1 MKRRLLIIVLAL
13 ILAAVGTSGVLAY
26 VKGANA
32 RAIAGMKAVSVLVAQ
47 KVVPS
52 GTSAGA
58 ALHGGLLAS
67 QTLPAS
73 SVPANALSAI
83 TPDMSSLVFSA
94 DLEPGQLL
102 LRPMLVS
109 AAQTTSGLAIPPGMM
124 ALTLSFC
131 LPEVVAGSVQPGSQ
145 VAVFDT
151 VGFSSAGTITAGPGC
166 TGAHTQ
172 VGGTVKTRVVLTRVL
187 VLSVGTAPAGG
198 TASSSSSSSTTAS
211 SSALSGSSSPSSGQ
225 AGALV
230 TLAVTQAQGEQLIQ
244 MTETGMP
251 YLALLTSNSRTT
263 SDAGRLLSVHPAP
276 PPSPTPVVTFPL
288 VLPSTSPTAPVV
300 APTTVA
306 DPAPSPTP
314 SQTSHKRK

>member
-47 KVVPS
+47 KKITS
-52 GTSAGA
+52 GTTAGA
-58 ALHGGLLAS
+58 ALHSGLLAS

-73 SVPANALSAI
+73 SVPASALSAV
-83 TPDMSSLVFSA
+83 TGPLSSLVLSA
-94 DLEPGQLL
+94 DLQPGQLL
-102 LRPMLVS
+102 LRPMLIT

-131 LPEVVAGSVQPGSQ
+131 LPEVVAGAVQPGSQ

-151 VGFSSAGTITAGPGC
+151 VGNATISGQPGC
-166 TGAHTQ
+166 SGAHAEIT
-172 VGGTVKTRVVLTRVL
+172 GTTKTRVVLTRVQ
-187 VLSVGTAPAGG
+187 VLSVGAAPAGG
-198 TASSSSSSSTTAS
+198 TTSTSTTS

-225 AGALV
+225 AGTLV
-230 TLAVTQAQGEQLIQ
+230 TLAVTQAQAEQLIQ

-263 SDAGRLLSVHPAP
+263 SDAGHLL
-276 PPSPTPVVTFPL
+276 VVN
-288 VLPSTSPTAPVV
+288 
-300 APTTVA
+300 
-306 DPAPSPTP
+306 PAPSPTP
-314 SQTSHKRK
+314 SPIVTFPLVVPSTSPTIPVTAPTTAAPAPSPAPTRTGHKAEVRR

>member
-1 MKRRLLIIVLAL
+1 MKRRLVIIVLAL

-47 KVVPS
+47 KTIPA
-52 GTSAGA
+52 GTAAGA
-58 ALHGGLLAS
+58 ALHSGLLAS

-83 TPDMSSLVFSA
+83 TPDVSSLVLSA
-94 DLEPGQLL
+94 DLQPGQLL

-109 AAQTTSGLAIPPGMM
+109 PAQTTSGLAIPPGMM
-124 ALTLSFC
+124 ALTVSFC
-131 LPEVVAGSVQPGSQ
+131 LPEVVAGAVQPGSQ
-145 VAVFDT
+145 VAIFDT

-172 VGGTVKTRVVLTRVL
+172 VDGTVKTRVVLTRVL

-198 TASSSSSSSTTAS
+198 TTSTSTTS

-225 AGALV
+225 AGTLV
-230 TLAVTQAQGEQLIQ
+230 TLAVTQAEAEQLIQ

-251 YLALLTSNSRTT
+251 YLALLTTNSHTT
-263 SDAGRLLSVHPAP
+263 SDAGRLLTVHPAP
-276 PPSPTPVVTFPL
+276 PPTPNPVVTFPL
-288 VLPSTSPTAPVV
+288 VVPSTSPAVPVA
-300 APTTVA
+300 APTTA
-306 DPAPSPTP
+306 APPPSPKPSPT
-314 SQTSHKRK
+314 SHKPK

>member
-47 KVVPS
+47 KTVPS

-198 TASSSSSSSTTAS
+198 TASSSSTTTAS

-225 AGALV
+225 AGTLV
-230 TLAVTQAQGEQLIQ
+230 TLAVTQAQAEQLIQ

-300 APTTVA
+300 APTTA
-306 DPAPSPTP
+306 AAPAPSPTP

>member
-26 VKGANA
+26 VRGADA

-47 KVVPS
+47 KKITS
-52 GTSAGA
+52 GTTAGS
-58 ALHGGLLAS
+58 ALHSGLLAS

-83 TPDMSSLVFSA
+83 TSPLSSLVLSA
-94 DLEPGQLL
+94 DLQPGQLL
-102 LRPMLVS
+102 LRPMLVT

-131 LPEVVAGSVQPGSQ
+131 LPEVVAGAVQPGSQ

-151 VGFSSAGTITAGPGC
+151 VGNSTISGQPGCSGSHAEITGTI
-166 TGAHTQ
+166 
-172 VGGTVKTRVVLTRVL
+172 KTRVVLTRVG
-187 VLSVGTAPAGG
+187 VLSVGA
-198 TASSSSSSSTTAS
+198 ASSAGAASVSSASALAGSSST
-211 SSALSGSSSPSSGQ
+211 SGG
-225 AGALV
+225 GGTLV
-230 TLAVTQAQGEQLIQ
+230 TLAVTQAQAEQLIQ

-263 SDAGRLLSVHPAP
+263 SDAGHLLAVN
-276 PPSPTPVVTFPL
+276 
-288 VLPSTSPTAPVV
+288 
-300 APTTVA
+300 
-306 DPAPSPTP
+306 PAPSPTP
-314 SQTSHKRK
+314 SPIVTFPLVVPSTSPTIPVTVPPTTSTTAPAPSPAPTQT

>member
-1 MKRRLLIIVLAL
+1 M
-13 ILAAVGTSGVLAY
+13 
-26 VKGANA
+26 
-32 RAIAGMKAVSVLVAQ
+32 
-47 KVVPS
+47 
-52 GTSAGA
+52 
-58 ALHGGLLAS
+58 
-67 QTLPAS
+67 
-73 SVPANALSAI
+73 PANALSAI

-131 LPEVVAGSVQPGSQ
+131 LPEVVAGAVQPGSQ

-198 TASSSSSSSTTAS
+198 TTSASTTS
-211 SSALSGSSSPSSGQ
+211 SSALSGSSSSSSGQ
-225 AGALV
+225 AGTLV
-230 TLAVTQAQGEQLIQ
+230 TLAVTQAQAEQLIQ

-263 SDAGRLLSVHPAP
+263 SDAGRLLTVHPAP
-276 PPSPTPVVTFPL
+276 PPSPSPVVTFPL
-288 VLPSTSPTAPVV
+288 VVPSTSPTAPVV
-300 APTTVA
+300 GAHHRRRS
-306 DPAPSPTP
+306 SPFPDTQP
-314 SQTSHKRK
+314 DQSQAEVRR

>member
-1 MKRRLLIIVLAL
+1 MKRRLVIIVLAL

-47 KVVPS
+47 KTIPA
-52 GTSAGA
+52 GTAAGA
-58 ALHGGLLAS
+58 AQHGGLLAS

-73 SVPANALSAI
+73 SVPADALSAI
-83 TPDMSSLVFSA
+83 TADMSLLVFSA
-94 DLEPGQLL
+94 DLAPGQLL

-109 AAQTTSGLAIPPGMM
+109 PAQTTSGLAIPPGML

-131 LPEVVAGSVQPGSQ
+131 LPEVVAGAVQPGSQ
-145 VAVFDT
+145 VAIFDT

-172 VGGTVKTRVVLTRVL
+172 VDGTVKTRVVLTRVL

-198 TASSSSSSSTTAS
+198 TTSTSTTS
-211 SSALSGSSSPSSGQ
+211 SSALNGSSSPSSGQ
-225 AGALV
+225 AGTLV
-230 TLAVTQAQGEQLIQ
+230 TLAVTQAQAEQLIQ

-251 YLALLTSNSRTT
+251 YLALLTTNSHTT
-263 SDAGRLLSVHPAP
+263 SDAGRLLTVHPAP
-276 PPSPTPVVTFPL
+276 PPTPNPVVTFPL
-288 VLPSTSPTAPVV
+288 VVPSTSPTAPVA
-300 APTTVA
+300 APTTA
-306 DPAPSPTP
+306 APPPSPKP
-314 SQTSHKRK
+314 SQTSHKPK